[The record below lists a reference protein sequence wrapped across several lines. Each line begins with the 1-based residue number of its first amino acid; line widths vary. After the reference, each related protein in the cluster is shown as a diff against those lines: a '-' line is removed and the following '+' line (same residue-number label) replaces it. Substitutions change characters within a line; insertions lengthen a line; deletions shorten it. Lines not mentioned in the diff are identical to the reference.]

1 MKIGIYSDC
10 HFCKSSSILVGSSS
24 NKYSMRLDFLIKS
37 FKWMYDLFE
46 KNEVY
51 NIFNLGDLI
60 SSDVL
65 DAETNSALSEALRY
79 SKGTQEYW
87 LIGNH
92 EKKSRDSKFHSLSLI
107 KQYPNIKIID
117 DFEIIDL
124 GSLKVLMKSF
134 TSSEHSLE
142 EFQNECKLVQDS
154 SIVMTHQVYKDMVPG
169 MVGYDLDYKEITK
182 NKNILNIFNGHI
194 HSARN
199 EDRYCQVGSI
209 SGMSFGD
216 DYSQFLPGVVI
227 YDCDTNTYE
236 RYINPYATLF
246 YTLDNIDSIDKFIK
260 ELTAL
265 PELHKLLRIRIPI
278 SFRESFSNYLN
289 ENSKILDNCKVLSY
303 RLKLINDNID
313 NTGEFEIESK
323 IQNCSVID
331 SLKDF
336 TNKSDTPYSKEDM
349 IGFINE
355 FLSI

>member
-1 MKIGIYSDC
+1 MKIGIYTDC
-10 HFCKSSSILVGSSS
+10 HFSKSSSILVGSNS

-37 FKWMYDLFE
+37 FAWMYDLFE

-65 DAETNSALSEALRY
+65 DAETNSALSEALSY
-79 SKGTQEYW
+79 SKGIQEYW

-107 KQYPNIKIID
+107 KRYPNIKIID
-117 DFEIIDL
+117 DFEEIDL

-134 TSSEHSLE
+134 TSSEYSLE
-142 EFQNECKLVQDS
+142 TFQNKCKSVNDK
-154 SIVMTHQVYKDMVPG
+154 SIVMTHQIYKDMIPG
-169 MVGYDLDYKEITK
+169 IVGYDLDYREIVR

-194 HSARN
+194 HSPRD
-199 EDRYCQVGSI
+199 EDHYCQVGSI

-216 DYSQFLPGVVI
+216 DYSRFLPSVII
-227 YDCDTNTYE
+227 YDCENNTYK
-236 RYINPYATLF
+236 RCVNPYATLF
-246 YTLDNIDSIDKFIK
+246 YTIDNIDCINKFNEQLK
-260 ELTAL
+260 FL
-265 PELHKLLRIRIPI
+265 PKGYKLLRIKVPI
-278 SFRESFSNYLN
+278 SFREEFVNYLN
-289 ENSKILDNCKVLSY
+289 SNPGILDENNILSY
-303 RLKLINDNID
+303 RIKLINDNIVQ
-313 NTGEFEIESK
+313 NSETQTV
-323 IQNCSVID
+323 IQNRSVID

-355 FLSI
+355 FLTI

>member
-1 MKIGIYSDC
+1 MKIGIYTDC
-10 HFCKSSSILVGSSS
+10 HFCKSSSILVGSSL

-46 KNEVY
+46 KNEVC

-65 DAETNSALSEALRY
+65 DAETNSALSEALSY
-79 SKGTQEYW
+79 SKGAQEYW

-124 GSLKVLMKSF
+124 ESLKVLMKSF

-142 EFQNECKLVQDS
+142 EFQNECKSIKDK
-154 SIVMTHQVYKDMVPG
+154 SIVMTHQVYKDMIPG
-169 MVGYDLDYKEITK
+169 MIGYDLDYKEIVK
-182 NKNILNIFNGHI
+182 NENILNIFNGHI
-194 HSARN
+194 HSARD
-199 EDRYCQVGSI
+199 EDKYCQVGSI

-216 DYSQFLPGVVI
+216 DYSRFLPSIII
-227 YDCDTNTYE
+227 YDCDTNTYK
-236 RYINPYATLF
+236 RYYNPYATLF
-246 YTLDNIDSIDKFIK
+246 YTIDNVDCIKKFNEQLK
-260 ELTAL
+260 LL
-265 PELHKLLRIRIPI
+265 PEGYKLLRIKVPI
-278 SFRESFSNYLN
+278 SFKEEFVNYLN
-289 ENSKILDNCKVLSY
+289 ENPEILDKNNILSY
-303 RLKLINDNID
+303 RIKLINENNI
-313 NTGEFEIESK
+313 IQESESQLV
-323 IQNCSVID
+323 IQNHSVID

-349 IGFINE
+349 ISFINE
-355 FLSI
+355 FLIV

>member
-1 MKIGIYSDC
+1 MKIGIYTDC
-10 HFCKSSSILVGSSS
+10 HFSKSSSILVGSSS
-24 NKYSMRLDFLIKS
+24 NKYSMRLDYLIKS

-60 SSDVL
+60 SSDIL
-65 DAETNSALSEALRY
+65 DSETNSALSEALSY

-107 KQYPNIKIID
+107 KRYPNIKIID
-117 DFEIIDL
+117 DFETIDL

-142 EFQNECKLVQDS
+142 EFQNECKSVKDR
-154 SIVMTHQVYKDMVPG
+154 SIVMTHQVYKDMIPG
-169 MVGYDLDYKEITK
+169 MIGYDLDYKEIIK

-194 HSARN
+194 HSARD
-199 EDRYCQVGSI
+199 EDCYCQVGSM

-216 DYSQFLPGVVI
+216 DYSRFFPSVVI
-227 YDCDTNTYE
+227 YDCETNIYE
-236 RYINPYATLF
+236 RYVNPHATLF
-246 YTLDNIDSIDKFIK
+246 YTLDNVDSIDKFTNK
-260 ELTAL
+260 LGEL
-265 PELHKLLRIRIPI
+265 PKLHKLLRIRIPI
-278 SFRESFSNYLN
+278 SFKEEFMNYLN
-289 ENSKILDNCKVLSY
+289 ENSKILDNNKIISY
-303 RLKLINDNID
+303 RLKLINNIVDND
-313 NTGEFEIESK
+313 VDLESK
-323 IQNCSVID
+323 LSVQNRSVID

-355 FLSI
+355 FLNI